1 MSQEIHEHSE
11 NSTLEPQAMNDLKNV
26 RDDYESSKPEKADH
40 DNELDKISYI
50 STLDPAARYDISK
63 NHDNVESSI
72 LYPSAYNDL
81 NDISIDLKKKKTILL
96 LYLNKNTF
104 LHQRDNLTQTIMTA
118 KDAGITIVLVHEQDS
133 ERDWCDFSHFFEQT
147 PQILVDPPY
156 ELYGEMAIPLYTRNE
171 YRIVSLRKII
181 TRMGEVE
188 LHK

>member
-40 DNELDKISYI
+40 DNEFDKISYI

-96 LYLNKNTF
+96 LYLNKNTI
-104 LHQRDNLTQTIMTA
+104 LHERDNLTETINA
-118 KDAGITIVLVHEQDS
+118 VKNAGIDIVLVHEQDS
-133 ERDWCDFSHFFEQT
+133 ERDWCEFS
-147 PQILVDPPY
+147 QIVLADSWNTGEPSLQVVWWHRNSSSY
-156 ELYGEMAIPLYTRNE
+156 EEWVS
-171 YRIVSLRKII
+171 YREPSQNHDENGRSRIA
-181 TRMGEVE
+181 
-188 LHK
+188 

>member
-1 MSQEIHEHSE
+1 MSVISTPLAPDSRARNRLQDLSMSQEIHEHSE

-96 LYLNKNTF
+96 LYLNKNTI
-104 LHQRDNLTQTIMTA
+104 LHERDNLTETINA
-118 KDAGITIVLVHEQDS
+118 VKNAGIDIVLVHEQDS
-133 ERDWCDFSHFFEQT
+133 ERDWIN
-147 PQILVDPPY
+147 PILK
-156 ELYGEMAIPLYTRNE
+156 LCIC
-171 YRIVSLRKII
+171 
-181 TRMGEVE
+181 VE
-188 LHK
+188 LCIDGTRRYRCC